1 MSHILVVDDE
11 PDIIRIVARTLEARG
26 HRVTSAR
33 DGIEA
38 LGVLHR
44 DRPDL
49 VLLDL
54 DLPHL
59 DGREVCRRL
68 KQDHATASIP
78 IVMMTAAYPSLEDA
92 RRGIELGAA
101 EYVVKP
107 FVRDL
112 LIANVERT
120 LARAAATGAAT

>member
-1 MSHILVVDDE
+1 MAHILVVDDE
-11 PDIIRIVARTLEARG
+11 PDIVRIVSRTFEARG

-33 DGIEA
+33 DGVEA
-38 LGVLHR
+38 LTVLHR

-54 DLPHL
+54 DLPHM

-68 KQDHATASIP
+68 KQDLATATIP
-78 IVMMTAAYPSLEDA
+78 IVMMSAAYPSLDDA
-92 RRGIELGAA
+92 RRGMDLGAA

-112 LIANVERT
+112 LVHNVERT
-120 LARAAATGAAT
+120 LARGPDRPR